1 MAASATK
8 VIYLSSAEG
17 QALLENVTKAKGGL
31 YQPILHVIFTKQET
45 PAGCGVQS
53 CALLL
58 SANSLGRHYTAKSF
72 LSLKP
77 SSLDRQMIPYT
88 ELALYDLPQTLAV
101 TDRSAV
107 AKYGLTLSQVAQI
120 MKNHGCTVKE
130 VHASHSSPS
139 QFRADITEA
148 LASFDSRAGVIVNF
162 SRSKLGMTSRA
173 AHHSLLVAY
182 HSDTDCVLILDTGI
196 DKPDFWV
203 SVNDLFTAMNTEDH
217 ISRQSRGYC
226 ITFK

>member
-1 MAASATK
+1 MAASATS

-17 QALLENVTKAKGGL
+17 QTLLENVRKAKGGL
-31 YQPILHVIFTKQET
+31 YQPILHVIFTKQMT
-45 PAGCGVQS
+45 PAGCGMQS

-58 SANSLGRHYTAKSF
+58 SANSLGQRYKAKSF
-72 LSLKP
+72 LSLNP
-77 SSLDRQMIPYT
+77 STLDKEMIPFT
-88 ELALYDLPQTLAV
+88 ELTMYSLPQTLAV
-101 TDRSAV
+101 TDLSAI

-130 VHASHSSPS
+130 VHASDSSRS

-148 LASFDSRAGVIVNF
+148 LANFDSRAGVIINF
-162 SRSKLGMTSRA
+162 SRSKLGLARS
-173 AHHSLLVAY
+173 AHHSPLVAY
-182 HSDTDCVLILDTGI
+182 HSDTDCVLILDTGV

-203 SVNDLFTAMNTEDH
+203 TVDDLFGAMNTEDH

-226 ITFK
+226 IAFK